1 MLKKLNVYNQTLSLY
16 ILSLISL
23 FLIRFSL
30 CLFYPKDFNDL
41 TFFELIS
48 SFLMGLRIDIIVVNT
63 FAGLII
69 LLLIIPFSFVYKRKY
84 RYFLGYFW
92 FLLLAIIL
100 FASVADTIYF
110 SFVHRHVSDELLAMQ
125 NDMMYIPELL
135 FGAYLKE
142 TLLTILFL
150 GSVFFAWN
158 KILKTEVKR
167 IKILR
172 LKKVAIF
179 FIVFI
184 LLFIGARGAVTSKPF
199 NVADA
204 YATNKFSSA
213 NLAINGFYSMYRS
226 TAKEKHI
233 NYKPLKTEIAI
244 KKIQELLVTKKTE
257 FLNQQY
263 PLIRRFKNPNKKH
276 FNIVIVMLESWSA
289 KFIDSFNANAGLKAT
304 PYFDKIANSG
314 IKFTHFYANGERSID
329 GITAIFTGMV
339 VPIGKTY
346 LGRGLELSNL
356 SYLGTIAKENNYST
370 LSMQSSKRGSF
381 RIDSISRLAGFDE
394 YFGAED
400 MPNVGNED
408 ADKQPS
414 FGTWDGNMFALLF
427 DRIKKIKKPFLSFA
441 FTSTTHIPFISPGKK
456 WEIYPHNEKKVNG
469 LLNTMRYSDEK
480 LSEFMEK
487 CKKEPWFKDTI
498 FIFLADHTAGFGD
511 DSNLLK
517 GSNFKL
523 QKRELEGY
531 WIPLVLYAP
540 HILKPHTVEML
551 SSQADLMPT
560 VIDLLGFKNT
570 FATVSNSL
578 FDDAD
583 NRFVFI
589 RDGSTYTMIK
599 NNGYIKHNLKNILEK
614 SGKDNFENDILAIDQ
629 VLFKLL
635 SKNKIYN

>member
-16 ILSLISL
+16 IISLISL

-30 CLFYPKDFNDL
+30 YLIYPEDFSDLNFY
-41 TFFELIS
+41 ELIS
-48 SFLMGLRIDIIVVNT
+48 SFLMGLRIDIIVINT
-63 FAGLII
+63 FTGLII

-84 RYFLGYFW
+84 RYFLGYLW
-92 FLLLAIIL
+92 FLFLAIIL
-100 FASVADTIYF
+100 FTSVADTIYF

-125 NDMMYIPELL
+125 NDFIYIPKLII
-135 FGAYLKE
+135 GAYLKE
-142 TLLTILFL
+142 TVLTFLFL
-150 GSVFFAWN
+150 GVLFFVWN
-158 KILKTEVKR
+158 RILKAGVKR
-167 IKILR
+167 IKILM
-172 LKKVAIF
+172 LKKIAVF
-179 FIVFI
+179 FIAFI
-184 LLFIGARGAVTSKPF
+184 LLFIGARGTVKSKPF
-199 NVADA
+199 NMADA
-204 YATNKFSSA
+204 YVTNKFSSA

-226 TAKEKHI
+226 TAKKKHI
-233 NYKPLKTEIAI
+233 NYKLLENEIAI
-244 KKIQELLVTKKTE
+244 KKIQELLATKKSE
-257 FLNQQY
+257 FVDKQY
-263 PLIRRFKNPNKKH
+263 PLIRRFKSHNKKH
-276 FNIVIVMLESWSA
+276 FNIVIIMLESWSA
-289 KFIDSFNANAGLKAT
+289 KFIDSFNGNAGLKAT
-304 PYFDKIANSG
+304 PHFDKIANSG
-314 IKFTHFYANGERSID
+314 IKFTNFYANGERSID
-329 GITAIFTGMV
+329 GITAIFSGIV

-408 ADKQPS
+408 ADKQPA
-414 FGTWDGNMFALLF
+414 FGTWDGNMFAFLF
-427 DRIKKIKKPFLSFA
+427 DRINNIKKPFLSFA

-469 LLNTMRYSDEK
+469 LLNTMKYSDEK

-511 DSNLLK
+511 DRELLK
-517 GSNFKL
+517 GSSFKL

-531 WIPLVLYAP
+531 WIPLVFYAP
-540 HILKPHTVEML
+540 HILKPQTADIL

-560 VIDLLGFKNT
+560 VIDILGFKNT

-578 FDDAD
+578 FDDGY

-589 RDGSTYTMIK
+589 KDGYTYTMIK
-599 NNGYIKHNLKNILEK
+599 NGGYIQHNLKNILKK
-614 SGKDNFENDILAIDQ
+614 SSKENFENDILAIDQ
-629 VLFKLL
+629 VLFTLL
-635 SKNKIYN
+635 NKNRIYH